1 MSPPPTGWAT
11 VVVPATADEVDEVSG
26 RLWAAGVAGIEE
38 RAGSAGSVE
47 LRAGVPAGDAAGVLA
62 ALEGRPATV
71 EDVVD
76 AGLDAWRSFARSWR
90 AGRHLVVVPPWL
102 AATPGAGEGD
112 LVLAVD
118 PGHAFGSGAH
128 PTTRMCLAE
137 LERVVRAD
145 DAVADVGCG
154 SGVLAVAAARLGA
167 AAVRAVD
174 VEPEAVRATE
184 ANATRNGVAERVEA
198 STAPA
203 TALSPDA
210 HTVVVANIGVGVLE
224 QLAPALALA
233 AAPGATLVLG
243 GLLADQVPRVRAAVE
258 GVGLVATDERA
269 EGEWRTLVARRP

>member
-1 MSPPPTGWAT
+1 
-11 VVVPATADEVDEVSG
+11 
-26 RLWAAGVAGIEE
+26 
-38 RAGSAGSVE
+38 
-47 LRAGVPAGDAAGVLA
+47 
-62 ALEGRPATV
+62 
-71 EDVVD
+71 
-76 AGLDAWRSFARSWR
+76 
-90 AGRHLVVVPPWL
+90 
-102 AATPGAGEGD
+102 
-112 LVLAVD
+112 
-118 PGHAFGSGAH
+118 
-128 PTTRMCLAE
+128 
-137 LERVVRAD
+137 VVRAD
-145 DAVADVGCG
+145 DVVADVGCG

-174 VEPEAVRATE
+174 VEPEAVRATV

-210 HTVVVANIGVGVLE
+210 HTVVVANIEVGVLE